1 MAQLANEVKI
11 LQTQKE
17 VESLRRKLLDSTHEK
32 KMAISRLNK
41 EWDQKFSVSYVITH
55 LNIQ

>member
-1 MAQLANEVKI
+1 MAQLANEVKL

-17 VESLRRKLLDSTHEK
+17 VESLRRKLLDATHEK

-41 EWDQKFSVSYVITH
+41 EWDQKFSVILLIYF
-55 LNIQ
+55 